1 MRYRALFLGLVVLLL
16 AASASAAPQTYEIR
30 AGASRRVITI
40 DDGKIVSSGVVLKEG
55 RELLQLEGEFTIDL
69 QPTTGL
75 FLAGVFPIHS
85 PEGKSSRGKVTEVS
99 QPDPGTLILKVL
111 LEEPKLEVWVKYFSH
126 PEGFIEKTLTIKT
139 AGKGTFIHGI
149 ILEEYLN
156 EVPAIGFSGPGQPI
170 YAGDSFFAAAY
181 PSAQNQIRNVP
192 SDTGTVKYYYF
203 SCGYLL
209 GLTVTDS
216 YTSYSSIYGVAPAGQ
231 DVRQFFQAAVE
242 SMRARPVKPFLL
254 WNSWYHVFD
263 FTDQQIIAA
272 IGDFKQKLI
281 DPYGIR
287 IDSFVMDDGWDDYR
301 HVWQP
306 HPTRFPRGFTPVA
319 DAAAAANSHLG
330 LWMSPAG
337 GYGFGHQ
344 KRVFFARGKGY
355 ETNKFGFCIAGRNY
369 GRAFGDYLTSYMSD
383 YGVNYFKFD
392 NIDSSCN
399 EPGHG
404 HRTGDYAQ
412 VALTDA
418 FIGIMERARAE
429 NPDVAI
435 NITVGSWLSPFWT
448 LWCDYVWRTGNDFG
462 FLGLG
467 SPRQQSITYVDTILY
482 QKLRVEKL
490 QFPINSL
497 MTHGLIKGLR
507 QNFGESRDTPPRDFF
522 DDLWM
527 YFGRGVM
534 MQELYLS
541 PELLTDAEW
550 KELARAIK
558 WSHEHYKLMAAS
570 EMILGDPRKIELY
583 GFAHEL
589 DGERLLVL
597 RNPALKSA
605 DAPASA
611 LAGEGGWT
619 VVYSSS
625 GKQPSDR
632 FDPLEVRVLY
642 RGAK

>member
-1 MRYRALFLGLVVLLL
+1 MRYRNLFLGLVALLL

-40 DDGKIVSSGVVLKEG
+40 DDGKIVKSETVFKAG
-55 RELLQLEGEFTIDL
+55 GEL
-69 QPTTGL
+69 QPIDEKMLSANVISIDQPNTETLEIKIQEKDTKFEIGL
-75 FLAGVFPIHS
+75 EAV
-85 PEGKSSRGKVTEVS
+85 
-99 QPDPGTLILKVL
+99 
-111 LEEPKLEVWVKYFSH
+111 VKYVAH
-126 PEGFIEKTLTIKT
+126 QAGFISKTLTIKPIPIG
-139 AGKGTFIHGI
+139 ADIFIPQLVMENFTTSEHA
-149 ILEEYLN
+149 ESF
-156 EVPAIGFSGPGQPI
+156 PGPGQPVFV
-170 YAGDSFFAAAY
+170 GDSFFAVAY
-181 PSAQNQIRNVP
+181 PSAQNQIKDN
-192 SDTGTVKYYYF
+192 TI
-203 SCGYLL
+203 SCEYLV
-209 GLTVTDS
+209 GQTITEAG

-263 FTDQQIIAA
+263 FTDKQIIDA
-272 IGDFKQKLI
+272 IGDFKTKLI
-281 DPYGIR
+281 DPYGIK

-306 HPTRFPRGFTPVA
+306 HPTRFPHGFKPVA

-337 GYGFGHQ
+337 GYGFGHT

-355 ETNKFGFCIAGRNY
+355 ESNKFGFCIAGRNY
-369 GRAFGDYLTSYMSD
+369 GRAFGDYLTGYMRD
-383 YGVNYFKFD
+383 YGANYFKFD
-392 NIDSSCN
+392 NIDSKCRSTR
-399 EPGHG
+399 HG
-404 HRTGDYAQ
+404 HRTGEYAQ
-412 VALTDA
+412 VARTDA

-448 LWCDYVWRTGNDFG
+448 LWCDFVWRTGWDFKFAG
-462 FLGLG
+462 PG
-467 SPRQQSITYVDTILY
+467 SLRQQSITYVDTILY
-482 QKLRVEKL
+482 EKLRVENL

-497 MTHGLIKGLR
+497 MTHGLIKGRR

-558 WSHEHYKLMAAS
+558 WSHAHYRLLANS

-597 RNPALKSA
+597 RNPALSSA

-625 GKQPSDR
+625 GKQPQDR
-632 FDPLEVRVLY
+632 FDPQEVRVLY
-642 RGAK
+642 RGSK